1 MTLRSKHAAWFA
13 AALLT
18 STVLVAPAHAQAATA
33 ALTSDTPG
41 TTAAGV
47 PFTAPKAWTLVNAD
61 GLAKITAPEGNLVA
75 VIVDVGPAPDAA
87 AAVAKAFARFDPAEK
102 HPLKLS
108 SPLAKVRGWD
118 ERVGF
123 IYETS
128 LNEKLTLRAT
138 AQRKGTDWTVLIV
151 RGADATA
158 EKRLG
163 ALGLIGETLVAKG
176 YSRENFVGKPAHPLD
191 QARVALLRE
200 FVRTAMDQI
209 GIPGVGL
216 ALMDHGKVVFEG
228 GEGVKQL
235 GKSDPVDAHTL
246 FAIASNT
253 KGMATLLLAELADVG
268 KLGWNQK
275 VTEVYPAFRLGSA
288 ATTDKV
294 LIKHLVCACTGL
306 PRKDFEVL
314 YNTTR
319 STPASDTF
327 RYLATTEPTSGFGEV
342 FQYNNLMA
350 SAAGYIGAH
359 LIYPKLELG
368 AAFDKAMQTRI
379 FKPLGMNDTV
389 LDIDTML
396 RRNHASPHAYTID
409 GVTALARGELNYTF
423 QPFRPA
429 GGAYSSPHDMIRY
442 VANEL
447 SQGVLPNGKRLVS
460 AANLLERRK
469 PNVPIGEHAAYG
481 MGLESDK
488 TWGVEVVHHGGS
500 LEGFKSDW
508 MAIPE
513 AQVGAVLLTN
523 SDEGQLL
530 LFPFMRRLIEVLYD
544 GRPEALEMLTASV
557 RRNKALYADE
567 RKRYTVPPDPAVV
580 TKIAPRYLSGDLGE
594 IVFTRSGDRLTG
606 KVGMLSSDFATRTN
620 DDGTISLVSV
630 DPGLVGFEYVVG
642 QKDGKRVLTT
652 RDAQHDY
659 VFVEE

>member
-1 MTLRSKHAAWFA
+1 MALRSKHAAWFA
-13 AALLT
+13 AALFA
-18 STVLVAPAHAQAATA
+18 STALAAPALAQALVA
-33 ALTSDTPG
+33 DTPS
-41 TTAAGV
+41 TTAAGT
-47 PFTAPKAWTLVNAD
+47 PFTAPKSWTLVNAD
-61 GLAKITAPEGNLVA
+61 GLAKIIAPEGDLTA
-75 VIVDVGPAPDAA
+75 AIVDVGPAPDAA
-87 AAVAKAFARFDPAEK
+87 AAVAKAFARFDPSEQ

-138 AQRKGTDWTVLIV
+138 AQRKGADWTVTIV

-163 ALGLIGETLVAKG
+163 ALGLIGETTVAKG
-176 YSRENFVGKPAHPLD
+176 YAKENFVGKTANPLD
-191 QARVALLRE
+191 PARVAILRE
-200 FVRTAMDQI
+200 FVREGMKQI

-216 ALMDHGKVVFEG
+216 ALIDHGKVVFEG

-235 GKSDPVDAHTL
+235 GKPDPVDAHTL

-268 KLGWNQK
+268 KLDWNQK
-275 VTEVYPAFRLGSA
+275 VTDVYPSFRLGSA

-314 YNTTR
+314 YNTTLT
-319 STPASDTF
+319 TPASETF
-327 RYLATTEPTSGFGEV
+327 RYLAETEPTSGFGEV

-350 SAAGYIGAH
+350 SAAGYIAAH
-359 LIYPKLELG
+359 LYYPKLELG
-368 AAFDKAMQTRI
+368 AAFDKAMQAHI
-379 FKPLGMNDTV
+379 FKPLGMNDTL

-396 RRNHASPHAYTID
+396 KRNHASPHAYSID
-409 GVTALARGELNYTF
+409 GITSLARGDLNYTF

-429 GGAYSSPHDMIRY
+429 GGAYSSPHDMARY
-442 VANEL
+442 VQNEL
-447 SQGVLPNGKRLVS
+447 SQGLLPNGKRLVS
-460 AANLLERRK
+460 ATNLLERRK
-469 PNVPIGEHAAYG
+469 PTVPLGEHAYYG
-481 MGLESDK
+481 MGLETDK
-488 TWGVEVVHHGGS
+488 TWGVEIVHHGGS

-530 LFPFMRRLIEVLYD
+530 LYPFMRRLIEVLYD
-544 GRPEALEMLTASV
+544 GRPEALDTLMASV
-557 RRNKALYADE
+557 TRNKALYAGE
-567 RKRYTVPPDPAVV
+567 RKRFTVPP
-580 TKIAPRYLSGDLGE
+580 
-594 IVFTRSGDRLTG
+594 
-606 KVGMLSSDFATRTN
+606 N
-620 DDGTISLVSV
+620 W
-630 DPGLVGFEYVVG
+630 
-642 QKDGKRVLTT
+642 LTT
-652 RDAQHDY
+652 RMFPC
-659 VFVEE
+659 VSKMRKIKNG

>member
-1 MTLRSKHAAWFA
+1 MALCTKHAAWFA
-13 AALLT
+13 AALLA
-18 STVLVAPAHAQAATA
+18 STVMATPALAQALAQ
-33 ALTSDTPG
+33 DTPSI
-41 TTAAGV
+41 TAAGV
-47 PFTAPKAWTLVNAD
+47 PFTAPKAWTLTNAD
-61 GLAKITAPEGNLVA
+61 GLAKITAPEGDLTA
-75 VIVDVGPAPDAA
+75 AIVDVGPAPDAA

-128 LNEKLTLRAT
+128 LNEKLTLRAS
-138 AQRKGTDWTVLIV
+138 AQRKGSDWTVLIV

-163 ALGLIGETLVAKG
+163 AVSLIGETLVAKG
-176 YSRENFVGKPAHPLD
+176 FAKENFAGKAALPLNPARI
-191 QARVALLRE
+191 AMLRE
-200 FVRTAMDQI
+200 FVREGMKQI

-216 ALMDHGKVVFEG
+216 VLIDHGKVVFEG
-228 GEGVKQL
+228 GEGVKEL
-235 GKSDPVDAHTL
+235 GKPDPVDAHTL

-253 KGMATLLLAELADVG
+253 KGMSTLLLAELADAG
-268 KLGWNQK
+268 KLDWNQK
-275 VTEVYPAFRLGSA
+275 VTDVYPSFRLGSA

-314 YNTTR
+314 YNTTLT
-319 STPASDTF
+319 TPASDTF
-327 RYLATTEPTSGFGEV
+327 RYLAETEPTSGFGEV

-350 SAAGYIGAH
+350 SAAGYIAAH
-359 LIYPKLELG
+359 LYYPKLELG
-368 AAFDKAMQTRI
+368 AAFDKAMQAQI
-379 FKPLGMNDTV
+379 FKPLGMNDTL
-389 LDIDTML
+389 LDIDTMKT
-396 RRNHASPHAYTID
+396 RNHASPHAYSID
-409 GVTALARGELNYTF
+409 GVTSLARGDLNYTF

-429 GGAYSSPHDMIRY
+429 GGAYSSPHDMARY
-442 VANEL
+442 VQNEL

-460 AANLLERRK
+460 EANLLERRK
-469 PNVPIGEHAAYG
+469 PNVPIGEHAFYG
-481 MGLESDK
+481 MGLETDK

-530 LFPFMRRLIEVLYD
+530 LYPFMRRLIEVLYD
-544 GRPEALEMLTASV
+544 GRPEALDTLTASAA
-557 RRNKALYADE
+557 RNKALYADE
-567 RKRYTVPPDPAVV
+567 RKRFTLPPDAA
-580 TKIAPRYLSGDLGE
+580 KIAQVAERYRSPDLGE
-594 IVFTRSGDRLTG
+594 IVFTRTGDRLTG
-606 KVGMLSSDFATRTN
+606 KVGLLTSDFATRTN
-620 DDGTISLVSV
+620 DDGTTSLVSV
-630 DPGLVGFEYVVG
+630 DPGLVGFEYVIG
-642 QKDGKRVLTT
+642 TKDGKRVLIT

-659 VFVEE
+659 VFTEG

>member
-1 MTLRSKHAAWFA
+1 MALRSKHVTWFA
-13 AALLT
+13 AALFA
-18 STVLVAPAHAQAATA
+18 STALAAPALAQALVA
-33 ALTSDTPG
+33 DTPS
-41 TTAAGV
+41 TTAAGT

-61 GLAKITAPEGNLVA
+61 GLAKITAPEGDLTA
-75 VIVDVGPAPDAA
+75 AIVDVGPAPDAA

-138 AQRKGTDWTVLIV
+138 AQRKGAAWTVTIV

-163 ALGLIGETLVAKG
+163 ALGLIGETTVAKG
-176 YSRENFVGKPAHPLD
+176 YAKENFLGKSAHPLD
-191 QARVALLRE
+191 PARVALLRE
-200 FVRTAMDQI
+200 FVREGMKQI

-216 ALMDHGKVVFEG
+216 ALIDHGKVVFEG

-235 GKSDPVDAHTL
+235 GKPDPVDAHTL

-253 KGMATLLLAELADVG
+253 KGMATLLLAELADAG
-268 KLGWNQK
+268 KLDWNQK
-275 VTEVYPAFRLGSA
+275 VTDVYPSFRLGSA

-314 YNTTR
+314 YNTTLT
-319 STPASDTF
+319 TPASETF
-327 RYLATTEPTSGFGEV
+327 RYLAETEPTSGFGEV
-342 FQYNNLMA
+342 FQYNTLMA
-350 SAAGYIGAH
+350 SAAGYIAAN
-359 LIYPKLELG
+359 LYYPKMELG
-368 AAFDKAMQTRI
+368 AAFDKAMQAKI
-379 FKPLGMNDTV
+379 FKPLGMNDTL
-389 LDIDTML
+389 LDIDTMKQ
-396 RRNHASPHAYTID
+396 RNHASPHAYSID
-409 GVTALARGELNYTF
+409 GVTSLARGDLNYTF

-429 GGAYSSPHDMIRY
+429 GGAYSSPHDMARY
-442 VANEL
+442 VQNEL
-447 SQGVLPNGKRLVS
+447 SKGLLPNGKRLVS
-460 AANLLERRK
+460 EANLLERRK
-469 PNVPIGEHAAYG
+469 PTVPLGEHSYYG
-481 MGLESDK
+481 MGLETDK
-488 TWGVEVVHHGGS
+488 TWGVEIVHHGGS

-530 LFPFMRRLIEVLYD
+530 LYPFMRRLIEVLYD
-544 GRPEALEMLTASV
+544 GRPEALDTLMASV
-557 RRNKALYADE
+557 KRNKALYADE
-567 RKRYTVPPDPAVV
+567 RKRYTVPPDAVR
-580 TKIAPRYLSGDLGE
+580 IAGLAAKYRSPDLGG
-594 IVFTRSGDRLTG
+594 IAFTRSGDRLTG
-606 KVGMLSSDFATRTN
+606 KVGLLTSDFATRSN
-620 DDGTISLVSV
+620 DDGTTSLVSV
-630 DPGLVGFEYVVG
+630 DPGLVGFEYVIG
-642 QKDGKRVLTT
+642 TKDGKRVLTT

-659 VFVEE
+659 VFTEE

>member
-1 MTLRSKHAAWFA
+1 MARYSKYAVWFTTALLASNTPVLAQA
-13 AALLT
+13 AAL
-18 STVLVAPAHAQAATA
+18 A
-33 ALTSDTPG
+33 SDTPA

-47 PFTAPKAWTLVNAD
+47 PFTAPKAWTLVNGD
-61 GLAKITAPEGNLVA
+61 GLAKITAPEGDLVA
-75 VIVDVGPAPDAA
+75 AIVDVGPARDAA
-87 AAVAKAFARFDPAEK
+87 AAMAKALARFDPTEK

-123 IYETS
+123 LYETS
-128 LNEKLTLRAT
+128 LNEKLTFRAS
-138 AQRKGTDWTVLIV
+138 AQRKGADWTVLIV
-151 RGADATA
+151 RGADATS

-176 YSRENFVGKPAHPLD
+176 YSRENFAGKTAHPLD
-191 QARVALLRE
+191 PARVALLRE
-200 FVRTAMDQI
+200 FVRQSMAEI
-209 GIPGVGL
+209 GVPGVGL

-228 GEGVKQL
+228 GEGVKEL
-235 GKSDPVDAHTL
+235 GKPDPVDAHTL

-253 KGMATLLLAELADVG
+253 KGMSTLLLAELADAG

-275 VTEVYPAFRLGSA
+275 VTDVYPAFRLGSA

-306 PRKDFEVL
+306 PRKDFELL
-314 YNTTR
+314 YNTTLK
-319 STPASDTF
+319 TPASDTF
-327 RYLATTEPTSGFGEV
+327 RYLAETEPTSGFGEV

-350 SAAGYIGAH
+350 SAAGYIAAH
-359 LIYPKLELG
+359 LYYPKLELG
-368 AAFDKAMQTRI
+368 VAYDKAMQAHI
-379 FKPLGMNDTV
+379 FTPLGMTDTV

-396 RRNHASPHAYTID
+396 RRNHATPHAYTID
-409 GVTALARGELNYTF
+409 GVTAPARMDLNYTF

-429 GGAYSSPHDMIRY
+429 GGAYSSSHDMIRY

-447 SQGVLPNGKRLVS
+447 TQGVLPNGKRLVS

-523 SDEGQLL
+523 SDEGQLML
-530 LFPFMRRLIEVLYD
+530 APFMRRLIEVLYD
-544 GRPEALEMLTASV
+544 GKPEAVATLTAAAA
-557 RRNKALYADE
+557 RNKALYADE
-567 RKRYTVPPDPAVV
+567 RKRFTVPPDAAVV
-580 TKIAPRYLSGDLGE
+580 AKIALRYRSADLGE
-594 IVFTRSGDRLTG
+594 IVFTRSANRLTG
-606 KVGMLSSDFATRTN
+606 KVGMLVSDFATRGN
-620 DDGTISLVSV
+620 DDGTISLVST

-642 QKDGKRVLTT
+642 QKDGKRVLIT